1 MGRIQKNLKVR
12 KTFYILT
19 NGKETERNYFELV
32 KSKKSIYDVKVEF
45 HNDDPAGLV
54 KIGAQLLKSR
64 ANQVWCVFDIDDTF
78 EEGSLIA
85 SLKLSSETGVNIV
98 FSNLAF
104 EVWLLSHYGKVEKT
118 MNNSQLLRAMDELLL
133 KILGETYSYN
143 KSDKNILKKHFLP
156 KLDDAVTN
164 SKVIYQKRV
173 AEHEKQYD
181 GNKGYRIW
189 EWNPCTNVYMLIEA
203 LQLKK

>member
-1 MGRIQKNLKVR
+1 MGRIQKNLKER
-12 KTFYILT
+12 KSFYILT
-19 NGKETERNYFELV
+19 NGKETEKNYFDLV

-54 KIGAQLLKSR
+54 KIGAQLLKSG
-64 ANQVWCVFDIDDTF
+64 ANQVWCVFDIDNTF

-98 FSNLAF
+98 FSNVAF
-104 EVWLLSHYGKVEKT
+104 EVWLLSHYEKVENP
-118 MNNSQLLRAMDELLL
+118 MNNSQLLKAMNELLL
-133 KILGETYSYN
+133 KKLGETAGYN
-143 KSDKNILKKHFLP
+143 KSDKDILKRRFLP
-156 KLDDAVTN
+156 QLDTAVTN
-164 SKVIYQKRV
+164 SKIVYQKRV
-173 AEHEKQYD
+173 AEHEKKYD

-203 LQLKK
+203 LQLKR

>member
-12 KTFYILT
+12 KSFYILT
-19 NGKETERNYFELV
+19 NGKETEKNYFDLV

-54 KIGAQLLKSR
+54 KIGAQLLKSG
-64 ANQVWCVFDIDDTF
+64 ANQVWCVFDIDNTF
-78 EEGSLIA
+78 EEGSLVA
-85 SLKLSSETGVNIV
+85 ALNFSKQYGVNIV
-98 FSNLAF
+98 FSNMAF
-104 EVWLLSHYGKVEKT
+104 EVWLLSHYGKVGNT
-118 MNNSQLLRAMDELLL
+118 MSNNQLLKAMDELLL
-133 KILGETYSYN
+133 KKLGETSSYN

-173 AEHEKQYD
+173 AEHEKKYD

-203 LQLKK
+203 LKLKK